1 MKNDKKLEP
10 PYIPETSIRN
20 VKEMAANAC
29 EKFLDCIR
37 NLESKPDLEENTDR
51 SKDSFEWAS
60 FGELIELDDADVDEI

>member
-1 MKNDKKLEP
+1 
-10 PYIPETSIRN
+10 
-20 VKEMAANAC
+20 MAANAS

-37 NLESKPDLEENTDR
+37 DLESKPDLEENTDR